1 MKNFEEI
8 DISNFLPHKAPF
20 LMVDKVISIGHDHVT
35 TIFQIQEDCIFQKNN
50 VFIEVGMIENA
61 AQTCSAILGKSYF
74 DQDDK
79 EGKKTK
85 LIGFISALKKV
96 HIHSCPEVGTMIRS
110 EASIVSRFEAEAYKI
125 SSMKCTIYEGEKELL
140 SCEMNLFIQELN

>member
-1 MKNFEEI
+1 MKYAKGI
-8 DISNFLPHKAPF
+8 DISHFLPHKEPF
-20 LMVDKVISIGHDHVT
+20 LMVDRVISIDHDHVA
-35 TIFQIQEDCIFQKNN
+35 TIFQIQEDCILVKNN

-61 AQTCSAILGKSYF
+61 AQTCSAILGRSYF

-96 HIHSCPEVGTMIRS
+96 NIHSCPEAGTMIRS
-110 EASIVSRFEAEAYKI
+110 EASIVSRFEAEDYKI
-125 SSMKCTIYEGEKELL
+125 SSMTCAIYQGEKELL
-140 SCEMNLFIQELN
+140 SCEINLFIQELN